1 MSNRTTLAQLDQ
13 MPIGEIANLPVEQLA
28 MLLEDVA
35 ALKAQAKRYDD
46 WMNGALTIRY
56 GEKAQAARL
65 AEGKDTGTVRVK
77 DSGMAVVCDLPKKV
91 EYSQAKL
98 REALRIIE
106 SWEGED
112 PADYI
117 EIKLG
122 VSETKYNAWP
132 ATIRKVFEP
141 ARTVSTGRP
150 SYKLERAKSEAA

>member
-13 MPIGEIANLPVEQLA
+13 MPIREIANLPVEQLA

-91 EYSQAKL
+91 EWAQPKL
-98 REALRIIE
+98 REALKVIE
-106 SWEGED
+106 SWNED
-112 PADYI
+112 PADYLSL
-117 EIKLG
+117 ELK
-122 VSETKYNAWP
+122 VSEAKYNAWP
-132 ATIRKVFEP
+132 PAIRSIFEP